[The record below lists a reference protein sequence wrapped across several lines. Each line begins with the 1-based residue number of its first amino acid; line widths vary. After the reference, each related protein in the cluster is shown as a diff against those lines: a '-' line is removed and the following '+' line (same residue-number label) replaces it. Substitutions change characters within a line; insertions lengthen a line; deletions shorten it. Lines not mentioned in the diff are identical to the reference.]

1 MTSAR
6 DPGMGFAPGTEPPAA
21 AEASVRAEERLRAR
35 LGGRLEFERGPRPQ
49 ARTVTLEP
57 IDLPAAVDAILSGAR
72 FALATTVAI
81 DNTASGD
88 GDVEMLYVF
97 EPVPAPAGAAEDVF
111 FTIRVPLDP
120 AEPKLP
126 SVTPHC
132 PAAAWHEREAHD
144 LMGIVPVG
152 HPALR
157 PLVLHDDWP
166 KGLHPLRKSFDR
178 ALRPMR
184 VHAPEFPH
192 LEVEGEGV
200 MEVPVGPIHA
210 GIIEPGHFRFSVV
223 GDVILHFEARLFY
236 THRGMEKL
244 CEGRT
249 AIDALHLVERT
260 CGVCSL
266 SHAVG
271 FCEALEQMAEVHV
284 PLRARALRTLGLE
297 LERLYNHVGDV
308 GNICAGAAFHLGNAH
323 GLILRDRLQRI
334 NEEVSGSRFLRGL
347 AVPGGVRFD
356 LSRPLA
362 ARIIEVLDSVA
373 REMAELAEGL
383 ERSPSLLDRLDGTG
397 VLPRAVALDLAAT
410 GVAARASGVDRDA
423 RRDHPHGLFAAEGE
437 LRRLLEVPLGS
448 AGDVRARL
456 LQRLAEAR
464 VSIRLARAV
473 IDGLPAGPIMAAFPV
488 GLPPGRVGIAAVET
502 PRGEAVQWLR
512 SDRTGLIDRWRLRSP
527 SYANWPLIPLSLQ
540 GVIVPDFPLVN
551 KSFELCYSCTD
562 R

>member
-1 MTSAR
+1 
-6 DPGMGFAPGTEPPAA
+6 
-21 AEASVRAEERLRAR
+21 
-35 LGGRLEFERGPRPQ
+35 
-49 ARTVTLEP
+49 
-57 IDLPAAVDAILSGAR
+57 
-72 FALATTVAI
+72 VAI
-81 DNTASGD
+81 DDSESGD
-88 GDVEMLYVF
+88 RDLKMLYLF
-97 EPVPAPAGAAEDVF
+97 EPLPGPSGAAEDLF
-111 FTIRVPLDP
+111 LTLRVPLDTARP
-120 AEPKLP
+120 EVP
-126 SVTPHC
+126 SVTPLC

-144 LMGIVPVG
+144 LMGILPLG
-152 HPALR
+152 HPDLR

-166 KGLHPLRKSFDR
+166 EGLYPLRKSFDR
-178 ALRPMR
+178 AIRPPR
-184 VHAPEFPH
+184 VDAPEFPH

-200 MEVPVGPIHA
+200 IEVPVGPIHA

-223 GDVILHFEARLFY
+223 GDVVLHLEARLFY

-249 AIDALHLVERT
+249 AIDALHVAERT

-271 FCEALEQMAEVHV
+271 FCEALERMTEFDV
-284 PLRARALRTLGLE
+284 PLRAGALRTLGLE
-297 LERLYNHVGDV
+297 LERLYNHLGDV

-323 GLILRDRLQRI
+323 GLILRDRIQRL
-334 NEEVSGSRFLRGL
+334 NEEVSGSRFLRGF
-347 AVPGGVRFD
+347 AVPGGVRLD
-356 LSRPLA
+356 LSPALA
-362 ARIIEVLDSVA
+362 ARTREVLDSVA
-373 REMAELAEGL
+373 AELEDLAEGL
-383 ERSPSLLDRLDGTG
+383 QRSPSLLDRLDGTG
-397 VLPRAVALDLAAT
+397 VLSRAVALDFAAA

-423 RRDHPHGLFAAEGE
+423 RRDHPHALFAAKVGLCPE
-437 LRRLLEVPLGS
+437 LEVPLGS
-448 AGDVRARL
+448 AGDVHARL

-473 IDGLPAGPIMAAFPV
+473 IEGLPAGPITAPFPAR
-488 GLPPGRVGIAAVET
+488 LPPGRVGIAAVET

-512 SDRTGLIDRWRLRSP
+512 ADRSGLIDRWRLRSP